1 VNFMA
6 NKNYYSIAKNTI
18 KELNKFSIPLIIN
31 SFFNIGISSILSA
44 IIGRISMVALA
55 STEVVD
61 SFLYAFVGILGVGT
75 LAFNISA
82 SKIKSNKSEFFDW
95 FKSIFELNFII
106 GSSGVV
112 FIIFSSKKILSFLYN
127 FNGIE
132 LSIGSFYANIQS
144 LLILFNMMIFS
155 MGNLLKVNKKTKEIL
170 YIGIISSILQL
181 VLSYYFVYFIFEA
194 EYRIIGISLAS
205 VISLGFEVA
214 SYIFIL
220 RKDFFYIIK
229 IKSTKKIK
237 ILKNSILLVFQELLE
252 GSVFQILIVS
262 MISQLGLLTISSYSV
277 AMKIFGI
284 SVLPM
289 YIYCNA
295 LTVFIGESIEKTD
308 IYKLK
313 ILPILTTSITTLF
326 FLIVFFV
333 MILNKSIFIK
343 FYTNIDNVILDTE
356 KILIF
361 TLLFSWTQ
369 VLFENTKYSLQ
380 ALEKANIVLKITGI
394 VNTFTII
401 ILITIRYFY
410 TISLFII
417 LLVLSL
423 NYILLSIL
431 FYYNYYIEI
440 NYIQEKL

>member
-1 VNFMA
+1 MA